1 MYPLYDKLLEKA
13 TNSKTI
19 SITDLCTSINNINN
33 LPKKEDTIEH
43 FTEIYALILYHD
55 YVNKFYI
62 NYSYDRAGNLQNKY
76 EQVLDPT
83 YGYPTGTQNGNTYEY
98 TDTSWKDKLTK
109 VNGSNISYDEIG
121 NPFTYRDGMSMTW
134 KNGR

>member
-1 MYPLYDKLLEKA
+1 MYKRQVYDSLNEL
-13 TNSKTI
+13 
-19 SITDLCTSINNINN
+19 
-33 LPKKEDTIEH
+33 KEE
-43 FTEIYALILYHD
+43 YD

-62 NYSYDRAGNLQNKY
+62 NYSYDGAGNLQNKY

-109 VNGSNISYDEIG
+109 VNGSNISYDEGFAAAASRIIWTVTEFNSTG
-121 NPFTYRDGMSMTW
+121 VSNAFTS
-134 KNGR
+134 